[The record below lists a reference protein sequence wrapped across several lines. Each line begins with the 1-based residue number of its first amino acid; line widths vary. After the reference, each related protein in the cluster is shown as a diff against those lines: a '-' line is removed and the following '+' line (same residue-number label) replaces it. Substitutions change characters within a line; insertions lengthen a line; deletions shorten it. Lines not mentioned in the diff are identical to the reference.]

1 MVGGMAAESMNIV
14 GEDMN
19 TTAIA
24 HFGLS
29 SFSPTSVMFSPS
41 SSYPTNSCLQ
51 TNEDGQPKSVLKAV
65 VVTTILVLIILT
77 TVIGNTL
84 VCLSP
89 LVSHRLRTA
98 TYTFLVSLAVADL
111 LLGITVLPFSAVMA
125 VCETWPLSVAIC
137 NIYVSCDVMFC
148 TSSILHLLVI
158 SFDRHYAITRPY
170 AYQRKMNR
178 KTALIC
184 IAVVWII
191 SVLISFVPIH
201 FNWNVDKEKTNP
213 ELCLFTPTLLFSLL
227 DGIFLFF
234 VPMLVMFVLYG
245 RIVCIAR
252 RQAKAIRRLMI
263 NSSEVE
269 DGARERTNRRSV
281 DEHKAT
287 KIIAIVLGCFV
298 ICWVPYFSLFT
309 FGPTF
314 KWDPSET
321 VSEVVL
327 WLGYV
332 NSLVNPLVYT
342 AMIRDFRNAFKRIL
356 LLCFCS
362 QNGQRCLWLGKNNA
376 KSNFSTTYAHN
387 STHPETANGDH
398 SCNKNLQFS
407 LKPNGFYSKILRM
420 STSTV
425 QVESQGV

>member
-1 MVGGMAAESMNIV
+1 MGDTINMADDDAINS
-14 GEDMN
+14 
-19 TTAIA
+19 TTIIHTMSPSTPTDEYGLA
-24 HFGLS
+24 HS
-29 SFSPTSVMFSPS
+29 VPTSIFVI
-41 SSYPTNSCLQ
+41 
-51 TNEDGQPKSVLKAV
+51 
-65 VVTTILVLIILT
+65 TILVLIILT

-89 LVSHRLRTA
+89 LFSHRLRTA

-111 LLGITVLPFSAVMA
+111 LLGITVLPFSAIMA
-125 VCETWPLSVAIC
+125 VSEKWPLSMFIC

-178 KTALIC
+178 KAALIC
-184 IAVVWII
+184 IAIVWII
-191 SVLISFVPIH
+191 SVLISFVPIN
-201 FNWNVDKEKTNP
+201 FGWNVDQSVTNA
-213 ELCLFTPTLLFSLL
+213 EDCQFNATLLFSLL
-227 DGIFLFF
+227 DGILLFF
-234 VPMLVMFVLYG
+234 VPMAVMFVLYG

-263 NSSEVE
+263 NSTEVE
-269 DGARERTNRRSV
+269 DGARERTNRRSI

-298 ICWVPYFSLFT
+298 ICWVPYFTIFT
-309 FGPTF
+309 FGLVFNRKPNPIVDTI
-314 KWDPSET
+314 
-321 VSEVVL
+321 VL

-342 AMIRDFRNAFKRIL
+342 AMIRDFRNAFKRIISI
-356 LLCFCS
+356 CFCS
-362 QNGQRCLWLGKNNA
+362 QRGSRCFWFGKNGS

-387 STHPETANGDH
+387 STHPETANGDNT
-398 SCNKNLQFS
+398 CNKNMQFS

>member
-1 MVGGMAAESMNIV
+1 MHNIS
-14 GEDMN
+14 
-19 TTAIA
+19 TTQII
-24 HFGLS
+24 
-29 SFSPTSVMFSPS
+29 SPTPSP
-41 SSYPTNSCLQ
+41 
-51 TNEDGQPKSVLKAV
+51 EADQPPSTVLRSVL
-65 VVTTILVLIILT
+65 VTIILVMIILT

-111 LLGITVLPFSAVMA
+111 LLGITVLPFSAISA
-125 VCETWPLSVAIC
+125 ITRAWPLSKIVC
-137 NIYVSCDVMFC
+137 NLYVSCDVMFC

-178 KTALIC
+178 KMALIC
-184 IAVVWII
+184 IAIVWII
-191 SVLISFVPIH
+191 SILISFLPIH
-201 FNWNVDKEKTNP
+201 LEWNKDEKQEEGSCKFDP
-213 ELCLFTPTLLFSLL
+213 SLLFSLL
-227 DGIFLFF
+227 DGILLFF
-234 VPMLVMFVLYG
+234 VPMMVMFVLYG

-252 RQAKAIRRLMI
+252 RQAKAIRRLMV
-263 NSSEVE
+263 NSSEAE

-298 ICWVPYFSLFT
+298 ICWVPYFSVFT
-309 FGPTF
+309 FAKTQTRF
-314 KWDPSET
+314 Q
-321 VSEVVL
+321 VSEPVYNVIL

-356 LLCFCS
+356 SLCFCD
-362 QNGQRCLWLGKNNA
+362 QNGKRCHWFGKNSA
-376 KSNFSTTYAHN
+376 KNNFSTTYAHN
-387 STHPETANGDH
+387 STHPETLNGEQ
-398 SCNKNLQFS
+398 SCNRKLQFS